1 MSSTQAPSRRQIPG
15 TYVFNLESTNAQG
28 NNRKLT
34 RRPFTACEACR
45 DAKAKCNG
53 KRQCERC
60 KKRRTRCIYAGSIFK
75 DDIPSQQSD
84 AASSSVLKAHET
96 DLMLVDF
103 SGAIDTPQR
112 QGSDAGNENNHQTPA
127 VDAEWPEDSLNTALE
142 QLDWVFADDDS
153 FDMTKATDPDL
164 AATSLLANIH
174 NMSTSSSIAGLEEGN
189 KGDSVDFSILQTRN
203 NCQCRARLM
212 MQIPSLEDIMR
223 QLPKPRLDQMMKI
236 TGEIIKGCN
245 SAVSCS
251 HCRIGPV
258 DLVCILTAFQQ
269 TASCFNRITKSGLD
283 DNIQIGIGEY
293 QIQLND
299 DPGLKCALVMNLVR
313 QANTLLD
320 ALDNLGE
327 NMSLAENSTGRGA
340 VSRSPACL
348 NQLNLQYVQEVV
360 FNFRKLFRL
369 MSNVF
374 EDRGYA
380 R

>member
-153 FDMTKATDPDL
+153 FD
-164 AATSLLANIH
+164 
-174 NMSTSSSIAGLEEGN
+174 
-189 KGDSVDFSILQTRN
+189 
-203 NCQCRARLM
+203 CRARLM